1 MMDKFWEQD
10 RAVLKN
16 LFLAAIDVLS
26 KSNHGVIENEKTY
39 IPLKRD

>member
-16 LFLAAIDVLS
+16 LFLEAIDVLS
-26 KSNHGVIENEKTY
+26 KSNQIVIENEKTY
-39 IPLKRD
+39 IPLKRN

>member
-1 MMDKFWEQD
+1 MDRFCEQD

-16 LFLAAIDVLS
+16 LFLEAIDVLS
-26 KSNHGVIENEKTY
+26 KSNHIVIENEKTY

>member
-16 LFLAAIDVLS
+16 LFLEAIDVLS
-26 KSNHGVIENEKTY
+26 KSNHIVIENEKTY

>member
-1 MMDKFWEQD
+1 MDLFWGQN

-16 LFLAAIDVLS
+16 LFLEAIDVLS
-26 KSNHGVIENEKTY
+26 KSNHIVIENEKTY